1 MYSLLIFDYEP
12 RFLSLLIALLG
23 GSMGMLW
30 LLVKQRRTQKSETD
44 TSENHNWTQNKELI
58 QGQLRTL
65 ALGSELEDR
74 H

>member
-1 MYSLLIFDYEP
+1 
-12 RFLSLLIALLG
+12 
-23 GSMGMLW
+23 MGMLW

-74 H
+74 HQDLDGETVDLLKKLQFRLFCNE